1 MPMSDDSGSSAREVE
16 YVLGT
21 NEAELARLGFQ
32 HQVWAG
38 ATVAAWE
45 HAGFHRGATLLD
57 VGCGPGYA
65 TFDLASLVGPEGR
78 VIGVDV
84 SQRFIA
90 HVRSEAARRGMTHVE
105 TRLEDLASL
114 SVPDATVDGAFARW
128 VLCFLPDP
136 GAVISRVARALRP
149 GAAFAVI
156 DYSHY
161 EAFRFAPPSRAAE
174 RVFAAVASSFR
185 AHGGNP
191 EVGMD
196 IPGHMQ
202 AAGLAVRSIR
212 SLTRV
217 GRPGTALW
225 EWPRTFFRIFLPT
238 LVADGS
244 LSAPEVAEFWADYD
258 ARSADPAAFFTSPP
272 MVEVIGVAG

>member
-1 MPMSDDSGSSAREVE
+1 MTTEERE

-21 NEAELARLGFQ
+21 HDAELARLGFQ

-45 HAGFHRGATLLD
+45 HARFHRGATILD

-65 TFDLASLVGPEGR
+65 TFDLAALVGPEGR

-90 HVRSEAARRGMTHVE
+90 HVAAEAARRRVSQVE
-105 TRLEDLASL
+105 TRLEDLTAL
-114 SVPDATVDGAFARW
+114 SVPEASVDGAFARW
-128 VLCFLPDP
+128 VMCFLPDP
-136 GAVISRVARALRP
+136 GAVIARVARTLRP
-149 GAAFAVI
+149 GAAFVI
-156 DYSHY
+156 MDYSNY

-174 RVFAAVASSFR
+174 RVFRAVADSFR

-191 EVGMD
+191 NVGMD
-196 IPGHMQ
+196 LPRHMA
-202 AAGLAVRSIR
+202 AAGLAVREIR
-212 SLTRV
+212 PLVRV

-225 EWPRTFFRIFLPT
+225 EWPRTFFQLFLPT

-244 LSAPEVAEFWADYD
+244 LSAAEHAEFWADYE
-258 ARSADPAAFFTSPP
+258 ARSADPAAFFMSPP
-272 MVEVIGVAG
+272 MVEVVGVRP